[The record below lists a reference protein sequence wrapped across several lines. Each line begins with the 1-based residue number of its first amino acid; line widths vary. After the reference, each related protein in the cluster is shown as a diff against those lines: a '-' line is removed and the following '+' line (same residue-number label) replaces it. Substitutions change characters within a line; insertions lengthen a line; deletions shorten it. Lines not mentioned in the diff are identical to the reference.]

1 MAAKQYL
8 RWESIHVMN
17 AFFRIL
23 QSIRPYFGYVLLA
36 AFFNMLTVVFSIGS
50 VGSLIPILNLIFETP
65 GTGLEAAAGWK
76 ASLAEIVD
84 GYKQEHGALRTLQW
98 VIAGTAVLF
107 LLKNISRY
115 AALWLMAPVRNGVV
129 AYYKEALHQSWL
141 AWPLRRHEEAQK
153 GDLLTRA
160 TADLNEIEWSMLK
173 GMEGFVR
180 DPLMILGTMIVLFTM
195 SPVLTGMAIAI
206 IPISGGLIATIGKSL
221 KKSAREAQA
230 ELGQN
235 TALMD
240 EVLTNV
246 SVVQGFDAQ
255 GEFQKRF
262 GVSLENWRRHMIS
275 VFRKRDLSSPI
286 AEVLGVSVLLVVLY
300 LGGQEV
306 LEGNRLTG
314 GELVAFIVL
323 FYQLIP
329 AFKNL
334 TNALYDIQ
342 KGNASAMR
350 VLAIVDSP
358 AAEVGLEV
366 PVKDWWKGRLAFE
379 NVRFSYDGQ
388 RDVLHGIQLEI
399 LPGKTTALVGPSGG
413 GKSTLLHLMA
423 RFDVPKEG
431 RLTLDGSDIK
441 NWEIGAF
448 RRSCGWVPQHAML
461 FNDTVA
467 FNVSLQLDPD
477 MSRVAEALEAA
488 QCMDFVA
495 EMGVDAMVG
504 ESGSKLSGG
513 QRQRLCIARAFYADP
528 KLLLLDEAT
537 AALDNESELRVQ
549 RALDGLMEGR
559 TTVVVAHRLST
570 VQHADQIVYVE
581 GGRVL
586 EQGTHAA
593 LMAQQGKYA
602 ALVALGNLEV

>member
-1 MAAKQYL
+1 
-8 RWESIHVMN
+8 
-17 AFFRIL
+17 
-23 QSIRPYFGYVLLA
+23 
-36 AFFNMLTVVFSIGS
+36 
-50 VGSLIPILNLIFETP
+50 
-65 GTGLEAAAGWK
+65 
-76 ASLAEIVD
+76 
-84 GYKQEHGALRTLQW
+84 
-98 VIAGTAVLF
+98 
-107 LLKNISRY
+107 
-115 AALWLMAPVRNGVV
+115 
-129 AYYKEALHQSWL
+129 
-141 AWPLRRHEEAQK
+141 
-153 GDLLTRA
+153 
-160 TADLNEIEWSMLK
+160 
-173 GMEGFVR
+173 
-180 DPLMILGTMIVLFTM
+180 
-195 SPVLTGMAIAI
+195 
-206 IPISGGLIATIGKSL
+206 
-221 KKSAREAQA
+221 
-230 ELGQN
+230 
-235 TALMD
+235 
-240 EVLTNV
+240 
-246 SVVQGFDAQ
+246 
-255 GEFQKRF
+255 
-262 GVSLENWRRHMIS
+262 
-275 VFRKRDLSSPI
+275 
-286 AEVLGVSVLLVVLY
+286 
-300 LGGQEV
+300 V

-358 AAEVGLEV
+358 AAEVGSEM
-366 PVKDWWKGRLAFE
+366 PIKDWWKGRLAFE

-431 RLTLDGSDIK
+431 RLTLVGSDIK
-441 NWEIGAF
+441 DWEIGAF

-467 FNVSLQLDPD
+467 FNVSLQLDSD
-477 MSRVAEALEAA
+477 MSRVAAALDAA

-495 EMGVDAMVG
+495 EMGVDAMIG

>member
-1 MAAKQYL
+1 
-8 RWESIHVMN
+8 MN

-23 QSIRPYFGYVLLA
+23 QSIRPYSGYVLLA

-65 GTGLEAAAGWK
+65 GTGLDAAAGWK

-358 AAEVGLEV
+358 AAEVGSEA

-441 NWEIGAF
+441 NWGIGAF

-477 MSRVAEALEAA
+477 MNRVAEALEAA

-495 EMGVDAMVG
+495 EMGVDAMIG